1 MVCYLSRPDMN
12 GQLVRKYVVAG
23 EYLISFAG
31 IEKKTKSWNT
41 NIYSQNFVENFY
53 YNKISHLTVKRN
65 LLFI

>member
-31 IEKKTKSWNT
+31 IEKK
-41 NIYSQNFVENFY
+41 
-53 YNKISHLTVKRN
+53 NKIMKHKYIFSKFCGEF
-65 LLFI
+65 LL